1 MQTSY
6 LVVDDFVPNPD
17 ELRRRALALDY
28 PDQQGQFPGR
38 NSQQRLELPG
48 LTEAVSSLV
57 GEPLVPAPRPQSH
70 AKCRLTLAED
80 KGLGR
85 VHIDVSYW
93 SGILYLSKPEDCQGG
108 TDFFHHR
115 ATNSDRFPVTREELK
130 RSGYS
135 SFEEAHK
142 GIIDGEGTNPEAW
155 EPITHIPMRYN
166 RLLLLRPWLWHTAGP
181 GFGDRPENGRLV
193 YLMFFLAKPT
203 DR

>member
-6 LVVDDFVPNPD
+6 LVVDDFLPNPD

-28 PDQQGQFPGR
+28 PDQRGQFPGR
-38 NSQQRLELPG
+38 NSLQRLELPG
-48 LTEAVSSLV
+48 LTEAASSLV
-57 GEPLVPAPRPQSH
+57 GEPLIPAPRPQSH
-70 AKCRLTLAED
+70 AKCRLTLARDE
-80 KGLGR
+80 GIGR

-108 TDFFHHR
+108 TDFFRHR
-115 ATNSDRFPVTREELK
+115 ATNSDRFPVTNEELAAT
-130 RSGYS
+130 GFA
-135 SFEEAHK
+135 SFEDAHK
-142 GIIDGEGTNPEAW
+142 GIIEGEGTKAEAW
-155 EPITHIPMRYN
+155 EHATRIPMRYN

-193 YLMFFLAKPT
+193 YLMFFLADPR